1 MKGRTLILRTAV
13 FSILAV
19 VIYVAYKFEP
29 SSYARAE
36 EYELAMDEQEV
47 IRKIQSFKK
56 ENPSYNVPQGVGLD
70 DGRRGDDDLWYHVF
84 FYYAEEQELVHAWVR
99 RSGKNRTTV
108 ALVSVKDKLIN
119 KDFSEEDNARQK
131 EKFKVRVVDK
141 IAER

>member
-1 MKGRTLILRTAV
+1 MKVRTLILRIAV
-13 FSILAV
+13 VSILAV
-19 VIYVAYKFEP
+19 VVYVAYKFEP
-29 SSYARAE
+29 GSYARAE
-36 EYELAMDEQEV
+36 GYELAMDEQEV

-56 ENPSYNVPQGVGLD
+56 ENPSYNVPHGFGLD
-70 DGRRGDDDLWYHVF
+70 DGRRSEDDLWYHVF

-119 KDFSEEDNARQK
+119 KDFSEADNALQN
-131 EKFKVRVVDK
+131 EKFTVRVIDK